1 MSIIDSK
8 EADRLRAKF
17 FGQKNSF
24 FFGDAG
30 AIMLFLFALFLP
42 IHTVASNFFVICFMV
57 VVVYGIIKGGVRNR
71 SGNVSWKML
80 IFTPFA
86 FFTLHIIGL
95 AYSESPVLGLSY
107 LERSLTFL
115 LVPLILL
122 FATLKEI
129 ALLRILFL
137 KGLIVGASI
146 SLLFLITKNL
156 YHYFNTQE
164 SFHMGYDLF
173 NYYHTYLK
181 FTQPLDQHPTY
192 LGVYYLTAIIFV
204 DEIVHNKQLK
214 YLMAGLFGL
223 GFLFLNSRIIFVMLL
238 LMLFFYLVTV
248 VKKMILGRKH
258 LKLIA
263 LSMALLLG
271 LIASIEL
278 ISKSYIGSRLKSVY
292 KFEMSSQTE
301 AKFNSHSKSNPRMAR
316 YISAIELIKN
326 RPFFGY
332 GTSGERINLKRQFSK
347 DGLNFA
353 VDQNYNSHNQY
364 LGYAVRYGVVGV
376 GALFFFFCSN
386 FYLAW
391 SKRDKHY
398 LFVVLLIASVCL
410 VENYFDRNFGITFS
424 AVFFTIF
431 SYQALMGKKS
441 NIVL

>member
-1 MSIIDSK
+1 MSIIDLK
-8 EADRLRAKF
+8 EAGRLRVKF

-30 AIMLFLFALFLP
+30 AIILFLFAFFLP
-42 IHTVASNFFVICFMV
+42 IHTGASNFFLIGFMV

-71 SGNVSWKML
+71 SRIVGWKML
-80 IFTPFA
+80 VFTPFT
-86 FFTLHIIGL
+86 FFILHVIGL
-95 AYSESPVLGLSY
+95 GYSESSVLGLSY
-107 LERSLTFL
+107 LERSLSFL

-122 FATLKEI
+122 FATPKEI
-129 ALLRILFL
+129 AFLRVLFL

-146 SLLFLITKNL
+146 SLLFLITTNL
-156 YHYFNTQE
+156 YHYFNAQE
-164 SFHMGYDLF
+164 SFHIGFDLF
-173 NYYHTYLK
+173 DYYHTYLK

-204 DEIVHNKQLK
+204 DEIADNKQLK
-214 YLMAGLFGL
+214 YLVAGLFGL
-223 GFLFLNSRIIFVMLL
+223 GFLFLNSRIIFAMLL
-238 LMLFFYLVTV
+238 LLLFFYLARV
-248 VKKMILGRKH
+248 VKKMVLGRKH
-258 LKLIA
+258 LKLII
-263 LSMALLLG
+263 LSVALLLG
-271 LIASIEL
+271 LISSIEL
-278 ISKSYIGSRLKSVY
+278 ISKSYIGSRIKSIY

-332 GTSGERINLKRQFSK
+332 GTTGERINLKREFSK

-364 LGYAVRYGVVGV
+364 LGYAVRYGIMGL
-376 GALFFFFCSN
+376 GTLFFLFCSN

-391 SKRDKHY
+391 SIKDGRY
-398 LFVVLLIASVCL
+398 LFIVFLIASVCL

-431 SYQALMGKKS
+431 SYQALMVKRV
-441 NIVL
+441 I